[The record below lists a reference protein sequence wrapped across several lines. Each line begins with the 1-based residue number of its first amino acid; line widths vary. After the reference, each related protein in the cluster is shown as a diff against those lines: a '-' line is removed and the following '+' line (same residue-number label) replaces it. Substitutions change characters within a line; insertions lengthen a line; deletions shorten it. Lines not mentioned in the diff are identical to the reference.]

1 MRKIAVRTATCCLT
15 GLLLLANKGITA
27 EAANLS
33 ASFGAGMDF
42 RLTEAY
48 SANPDINA
56 EIEEAIKDVFI
67 PGDVYLME
75 DEPAV
80 VETEA
85 VQTEEAPL
93 EEVTSEVVQTEET
106 DMPNEILPEVNVE
119 EHLEMAEENT
129 EIEEAADTEDVTTIE
144 DEAELAEEIE
154 AVETVETAEA
164 VEAVEAE
171 EEDEFANI
179 AIAQVTNY
187 VNVRDI
193 PSEEGEI
200 VGKLYNNSAATV
212 EAEEDGWYKITSGS
226 VSGYVK
232 SEFVVTGKEGED
244 LAREVGRK
252 VAVVTTTTLKVRK
265 EPSLE
270 AKVLGLVPIE
280 DELTVTDETEGWV
293 KVSIEEGDGWV
304 STDYVECH
312 LEFVKAES
320 IAEERARLE
329 REAAQRQSANQAA
342 STSQAAVQV
351 TAAGSS
357 KGQAVIDYALQFVG
371 NKYVY
376 GGTSLTNGIDCSAF
390 VMRCYEHFGVKL
402 PRTSAQQRSAGYGVS
417 LAEAQ
422 PGDIICYSGHVAL
435 YMGNNTIVHAS
446 SAKTGIKISSPAN
459 YRTILAVRRIF

>member
-1 MRKIAVRTATCCLT
+1 MKKLAVRTAACA
-15 GLLLLANKGITA
+15 LAGIMLFGDMGMTA

-33 ASFGAGMDF
+33 ASFGAGMNI

-48 SANPDINA
+48 IANPDIDKD
-56 EIEEAIKDVFI
+56 IKKV
-67 PGDVYLME
+67 
-75 DEPAV
+75 
-80 VETEA
+80 TEA
-85 VQTEEAPL
+85 EE
-93 EEVTSEVVQTEET
+93 
-106 DMPNEILPEVNVE
+106 EITAEAVI
-119 EHLEMAEENT
+119 EENT
-129 EIEEAADTEDVTTIE
+129 EDIAAEEDVEETEAAA
-144 DEAELAEEIE
+144 EAAE
-154 AVETVETAEA
+154 ETAE
-164 VEAVEAE
+164 EAE
-171 EEDEFANI
+171 ATEEENDEFADI

-187 VNVRDI
+187 VNIRNM

-200 VGKLYNNSAATV
+200 LGKLYNNSAATV
-212 EAEEDGWYKITSGS
+212 EGEEDGWYKITSGN

-232 SEFVVTGKEGED
+232 SEYVVTGEEGEA

-280 DELTVTDETEGWV
+280 DELTVTEETDGWV
-293 KVSIEEGDGWV
+293 KVSIEEGEGWV
-304 STDYVECH
+304 STEFVECH

-320 IAEERARLE
+320 VEEERARLE
-329 REAAQRQSANQAA
+329 REASSRQSANKAA
-342 STSQAAVQV
+342 SGSQAIGMG
-351 TAAGSS
+351 TAGSS
-357 KGQAVIDYALQFVG
+357 KGQAVIDYAVQFVG

-417 LAEAQ
+417 LADAQ

-459 YRTILAVRRIF
+459 YRKILAVRRIF